1 MENFRMREPV
11 NTWTHLIT
19 FALSLAGL
27 VYLIIASRSSAAK
40 VATMATY
47 GATLIILFG
56 ASSLY
61 HWLRASPGKVLI
73 LKKLDHAAIYLF
85 IAGSY
90 TPVFFYGLT
99 GGWRWAMLA
108 VVWLLACAGIILKMW
123 YINAPRWVS
132 TSFYVGLGWIALVP
146 FIQLV
151 RSLPS
156 GAIALMVAGGVLY
169 TAGAAIYA
177 TKWLDF
183 FPNRFGFHEI
193 FHLFVIAGSVIHFI
207 MIACYIVPL

>member
-1 MENFRMREPV
+1 MNVFKMREPV

-27 VYLIIASRSSAAK
+27 VYLVIVSRSSAAK

-47 GATLIILFG
+47 GATVIILFG

-61 HWLRASPGKVLI
+61 HWIRTSPRKVVI
-73 LKKLDHAAIYLF
+73 LKKLDHAAIYLL

-90 TPVFFYGLT
+90 TPVFFYGLS
-99 GGWRWAMLA
+99 GGWKWAMLA
-108 VVWLLACAGIILKMW
+108 VVWFLACAGIILKMW

-151 RSLPS
+151 RNLPS
-156 GAIALMVAGGVLY
+156 GAIALMVAGGVFY
-169 TAGAAIYA
+169 TVGAAIYA
-177 TKWLDF
+177 TKWLNF

-193 FHLFVIAGSVIHFI
+193 FHLFVMAGSITHFI
-207 MIACYIVPL
+207 MMARYIVPL